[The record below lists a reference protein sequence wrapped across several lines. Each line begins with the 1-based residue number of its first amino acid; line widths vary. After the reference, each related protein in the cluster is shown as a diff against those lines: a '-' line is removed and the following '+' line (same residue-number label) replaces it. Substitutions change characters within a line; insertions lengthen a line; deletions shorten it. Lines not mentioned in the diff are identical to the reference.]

1 MIGTDGRDD
10 RIVGHLTGA
19 TFEAWPQY
27 DPQGRH
33 LLIERDA
40 GDGVARPVIV
50 DLGGGPDVVIDTTI
64 SANGAGKMWAPDGT
78 AILAQRNAEDGSQ
91 LQQEIWDVRTGEVT
105 PVSWT
110 SVTPPVW
117 QRTAH

>member
-1 MIGTDGRDD
+1 
-10 RIVGHLTGA
+10 
-19 TFEAWPQY
+19 
-27 DPQGRH
+27 
-33 LLIERDA
+33 
-40 GDGVARPVIV
+40 
-50 DLGGGPDVVIDTTI
+50 
-64 SANGAGKMWAPDGT
+64 MWAPDGT